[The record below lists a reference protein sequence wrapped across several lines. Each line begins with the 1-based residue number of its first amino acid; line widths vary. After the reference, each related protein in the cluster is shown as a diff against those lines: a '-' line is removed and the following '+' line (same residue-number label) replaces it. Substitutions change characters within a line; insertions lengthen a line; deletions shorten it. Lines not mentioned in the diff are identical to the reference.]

1 MSLIGTLNL
10 GASALAVQQAA
21 LQVTGNNISN
31 AGNADYTRETASI
44 APTPDQQVAPGIFLG
59 TGVNL
64 TAVQRQVDDALQGR
78 LRSSISDNEAADQ
91 TQQWLGRVQ
100 STFNELTSDDL
111 STQLSTF
118 FNSWSDLA
126 NKPQDVGLRQV
137 VIQNGQNVA
146 GFFQNVRSQLSG
158 LQTEVNDQTTSLAG
172 DADALAQQIADLNGQ
187 ITVAEGG
194 SGGTANG
201 LRDSRDADLKQLA
214 QLINIQT
221 VPENN
226 GSVVNVY
233 VGSQPLVLKT
243 TNLGVGTKAEN
254 IDGKTVTSLVFKSNN
269 GDMDVTGGQLG
280 GLANVNTEVSSTIDH
295 VDSLAGNLV
304 FELNKLHA
312 SGQGLQGFTS
322 ATSAN
327 PLDDTTV
334 PLNDPKSGLKFVPNN
349 GSFVVHV
356 TNKDTGLSTS
366 TLVQVD
372 LDGQNANDTTLDS
385 LTADLGGIAG
395 VTATENGGTLKITA
409 ANPNTEISFSQDSSG
424 VLAALGIN
432 NFYQGTNASNI
443 TVNPAIAANPQLLA
457 AAKNGEPAD
466 NQTALAIADL
476 QSQPMAGLNGST
488 LTDSYESMIN
498 GIATAASG
506 AQTNATAT
514 QTVVDTLT
522 AQRESLSGV
531 SLDEEAVNL
540 MKQQRA
546 FQGAARLITAVN
558 DMMDEVLN
566 LVK

>member
-1 MSLIGTLNL
+1 M
-10 GASALAVQQAA
+10 
-21 LQVTGNNISN
+21 
-31 AGNADYTRETASI
+31 
-44 APTPDQQVAPGIFLG
+44 
-59 TGVNL
+59 
-64 TAVQRQVDDALQGR
+64 
-78 LRSSISDNEAADQ
+78 
-91 TQQWLGRVQ
+91 Q

-466 NQTALAIADL
+466 NQTRKR
-476 QSQPMAGLNGST
+476 QRSPTSK
-488 LTDSYESMIN
+488 
-498 GIATAASG
+498 ASRWPG
-506 AQTNATAT
+506 
-514 QTVVDTLT
+514 
-522 AQRESLSGV
+522 
-531 SLDEEAVNL
+531 
-540 MKQQRA
+540 
-546 FQGAARLITAVN
+546 
-558 DMMDEVLN
+558 
-566 LVK
+566 